1 MLNTVPGVA
10 GGQYMYREGD
20 HGFVNR
26 GAELVELHCKAVLTL
41 ADGRNVEARVRNI
54 STSGMRLFCR
64 DRLPIGGEARVAIA
78 NGGEHPIQIV
88 WQLGVSAGIEFTP
101 HLTWRSV
108 VALLAETEEQ
118 ERLNPRVA

>member
-1 MLNTVPGVA
+1 MLSALPEVA
-10 GGQYMYREGD
+10 GGQRMYCEGD

-26 GAELVELHCKAVLTL
+26 GAERVELHCKAVLTL

-64 DRLPIGGEARVAIA
+64 DPLPIGDEARVAIA
-78 NGGEHPIQIV
+78 DGGEHPVNVV
-88 WQLGVSAGIEFTP
+88 WQLGVSAGVEFAP

-108 VALLAETEEQ
+108 VALLAESEEQ
-118 ERLNPRVA
+118 ERLHPRVA

>member
-1 MLNTVPGVA
+1 
-10 GGQYMYREGD
+10 MYRDGD
-20 HGFVNR
+20 QGFVQR
-26 GAELVELHCKAVLTL
+26 GAERVELHCEAVLKL
-41 ADGRNVEARVRNI
+41 ADGREVETRVRNI

-64 DRLPIGGEARVAIA
+64 DLLPIGGEARVAIA

-108 VALLAETEEQ
+108 VALLAESEEQ

>member
-1 MLNTVPGVA
+1 MD
-10 GGQYMYREGD
+10 GQAS
-20 HGFVNR
+20 HGFVQR
-26 GAELVELHCKAVLTL
+26 AAERVELHCEAVLRL
-41 ADGRNVEARVRNI
+41 ADGRGIEARVRNI

-64 DRLPIGGEARVAIA
+64 DLLPIGEGALVEIA

-108 VALLAETEEQ
+108 VALLAESEEQ
-118 ERLNPRVA
+118 ERLNRRVA

>member
-1 MLNTVPGVA
+1 
-10 GGQYMYREGD
+10 MYRDGD
-20 HGFVNR
+20 QGFVQR
-26 GAELVELHCKAVLTL
+26 GAERVELHCEAVLKL
-41 ADGRNVEARVRNI
+41 ADGREVETRVRNI

-64 DRLPIGGEARVAIA
+64 DLLPIGGEARVAIA
-78 NGGEHPIQIV
+78 HGGEHPIQIV

-118 ERLNPRVA
+118 ERLHPRVA

>member
-1 MLNTVPGVA
+1 
-10 GGQYMYREGD
+10 MYREVD
-20 HGFVNR
+20 HGFVQR
-26 GAELVELHCKAVLTL
+26 GAERVELHCEAVLKL
-41 ADGRNVEARVRNI
+41 ADGREVETRVRNI

-64 DRLPIGGEARVAIA
+64 DLLPIGGEARVAIS

-88 WQLGVSAGIEFTP
+88 WQLGVSAGVEFAP

-108 VALLAETEEQ
+108 VALLAESEEQ